1 MALTKVSGHIIDQPF
16 DVGIITATNQYVS
29 GVATVG
35 TMHVTGNLQVDGTT
49 TTLDT
54 VVTEVDRLEVGANN
68 NTVAVAVTQSGSGD
82 AAYFMGGDIGI
93 NTTTPRALVDFGPG
107 TGNGTLNQTV
117 ANYQAVFEAPTGTGN
132 YTRNIAFASR
142 TSAISAA
149 INAVDEGGSD
159 ATGLIIATGNA
170 GAIAERVRIKSDGK
184 VGIGSNLSAED
195 TDAALTVQGSSALTN
210 LDQTLMVRDSNT
222 DNAAGRGGNL
232 GFAGYVDGT
241 LRTLAAIG
249 GLKTNSG
256 NSFNGDLAFY
266 TRQNAVANLDEKLRI
281 TSTGN
286 IGIGTENAV
295 AKVDVVTGTGDG
307 TQNEANCLRLRNR
320 ANNGNAMTL
329 QVGVNTAAAGA
340 LNQGYAYLQGRFWGG
355 GNNPILLN
363 PKGGNVGIGRTS
375 AHVPLDVNGDV
386 ILRTEGHTTQ
396 GDLTRKYG
404 FTGSNNSSNPH
415 SYIAGVAD
423 QQYWYQGLGLV
434 FGTVRGNDIGGT
446 LGVERMRISSDGKVG
461 IGTDNPA
468 STLDVAGNGQFKNNG
483 AAVKI
488 ESVPGSNFTQVQFK
502 NDGGSF
508 YVGREN
514 DAGNWFGTGSNYAS
528 VLRSD
533 GAYPLIFRV
542 NGADRFRI
550 TGFGTCRL
558 PDDGKL
564 TLGDGDDLQI
574 YHDSTSGKSHIK
586 ESGPGLLQVDT
597 NNFSIRNSQ
606 DTEQLAYF
614 TENAGVGLYYDN
626 SKKFETTSNGI
637 QISGDQVLNGH
648 LDMRD
653 SDRIRLGASDDLQIY
668 HDGTHSYIYNSTGEL
683 TIANTGSGNTL
694 FIQPKIYENS
704 IKAIANGAVELYHDA
719 SKKLETT
726 SSGVKVGSTT
736 LITPNTDADNLVI
749 DTGDADSG
757 LSILSSTTG
766 RIYFGDASN
775 DDTGS
780 IRYVH
785 TDNSMRFETNDEERL
800 RILSGGGLTFN
811 GDTAAANA
819 LDDYEEGTWT
829 PVPNFGGGTTGI
841 TYTTSPTGTYTKI
854 GNLVFVIMG
863 FQFSNKGSSTGSFVV
878 SGLPFSV
885 ASTASFKHPN
895 NVVNAH
901 NMANADKVYAALG
914 SGTSLNYR
922 RISDSNA
929 DSVPGDGDFTNNSG
943 FYHSLVYVT

>member
-508 YVGREN
+508 Y
-514 DAGNWFGTGSNYAS
+514 
-528 VLRSD
+528 
-533 GAYPLIFRV
+533 
-542 NGADRFRI
+542 
-550 TGFGTCRL
+550 
-558 PDDGKL
+558 
-564 TLGDGDDLQI
+564 
-574 YHDSTSGKSHIK
+574 
-586 ESGPGLLQVDT
+586 
-597 NNFSIRNSQ
+597 
-606 DTEQLAYF
+606 
-614 TENAGVGLYYDN
+614 
-626 SKKFETTSNGI
+626 
-637 QISGDQVLNGH
+637 
-648 LDMRD
+648 
-653 SDRIRLGASDDLQIY
+653 
-668 HDGTHSYIYNSTGEL
+668 
-683 TIANTGSGNTL
+683 
-694 FIQPKIYENS
+694 
-704 IKAIANGAVELYHDA
+704 
-719 SKKLETT
+719 
-726 SSGVKVGSTT
+726 
-736 LITPNTDADNLVI
+736 
-749 DTGDADSG
+749 
-757 LSILSSTTG
+757 
-766 RIYFGDASN
+766 
-775 DDTGS
+775 
-780 IRYVH
+780 
-785 TDNSMRFETNDEERL
+785 
-800 RILSGGGLTFN
+800 
-811 GDTAAANA
+811 
-819 LDDYEEGTWT
+819 
-829 PVPNFGGGTTGI
+829 
-841 TYTTSPTGTYTKI
+841 
-854 GNLVFVIMG
+854 
-863 FQFSNKGSSTGSFVV
+863 
-878 SGLPFSV
+878 
-885 ASTASFKHPN
+885 
-895 NVVNAH
+895 
-901 NMANADKVYAALG
+901 
-914 SGTSLNYR
+914 
-922 RISDSNA
+922 
-929 DSVPGDGDFTNNSG
+929 
-943 FYHSLVYVT
+943 